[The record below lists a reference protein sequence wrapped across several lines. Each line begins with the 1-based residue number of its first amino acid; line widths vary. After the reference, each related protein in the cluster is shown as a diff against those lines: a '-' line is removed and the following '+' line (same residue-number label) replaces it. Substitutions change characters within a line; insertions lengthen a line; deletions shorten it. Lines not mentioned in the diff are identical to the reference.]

1 MTHNSCPI
9 ALEAKAVS
17 HCFGSKLILESI
29 NLSLREGELTAL
41 IGPNGAGKSTLL
53 QVLQGMLKPSEGDV
67 VIGVHPL
74 RRAGIA
80 LH

>member
-9 ALEAKAVS
+9 ALQAKAVS
-17 HCFGSKLILESI
+17 HCFGSKVVLESI

-53 QVLQGMLKPSEGDV
+53 HVLQGLLKPSQGDV
-67 VIGVHPL
+67 FVAIYPL
-74 RRAGIA
+74 HRAGIA